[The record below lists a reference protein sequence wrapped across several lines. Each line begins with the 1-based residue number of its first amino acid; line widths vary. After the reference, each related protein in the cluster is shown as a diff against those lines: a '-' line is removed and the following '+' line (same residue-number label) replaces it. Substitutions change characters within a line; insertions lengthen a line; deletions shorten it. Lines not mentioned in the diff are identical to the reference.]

1 MKMNR
6 SITLKHLLIDN
17 IKFIGLKFQ
26 SDKILNSLV
35 KELPSVQWSK
45 EFHMYYILNDKKNL
59 NIIFNLFRGVAWV
72 NTNYFFE
79 KSNSKNLDEKLD
91 ISWFRKRKKAEKYKY
106 CPDSY
111 LNKLEIKKYANNTI
125 KTYVACFEKFMNYF
139 FSKHIDDLNEND
151 IRDYLMY
158 LVQNNS
164 SNSYI
169 NQSINAIKFYY
180 EIVLGLPNRFY
191 NIERPRKEKK
201 LPVILSKQEAK
212 LLISVTKNIKHKC
225 IIALLYSS
233 GLRRNELIN
242 LKIQDIDSK
251 RMVIKVND
259 AKGNKDRYTL
269 LADSILNDLREYY
282 KIFTPK
288 TYLFEG
294 QKGNKYSASSIA
306 NIITNAAKKAKI
318 NKKVTPHTLRH
329 SFATHLLE
337 NGTDLRYIQV
347 LLGHNSSKTTEIY
360 THVATNNFGSIKNP
374 LDL

>member
-1 MKMNR
+1 MNR
-6 SITLKHLLIDN
+6 HITLKHLLIN
-17 IKFIGLKFQ
+17 NKKFIGLKFQ
-26 SDKILNSLV
+26 SDKVLNSLI
-35 KELPSVQWSK
+35 KGLHQIKWSD
-45 EFHMYYILNDKKNL
+45 EFRMYCLFNNKKNL
-59 NIIFNLFRGVAWV
+59 NIIFSLFKGVAWI

-79 KSNSKNLDEKLD
+79 KSNSKNLNEKFD
-91 ISWFRKRKKAEKYKY
+91 ISWFRKRNKIKDYEY

-125 KTYVACFEKFMNYF
+125 KSYVTCFEKFLNYY
-139 FSKHIDDLNEND
+139 KHRNVNQLNEND
-151 IRDYLMY
+151 IRNYLMY
-158 LVQNNS
+158 LVKNKT

-169 NQSINAIKFYY
+169 NLSINSIKFYF

-201 LPVILSKQEAK
+201 LPIVLSKQEAK
-212 LLISVTKNIKHKC
+212 QLIFATNNSKHKC

-242 LKIQDIDSK
+242 LKITDIDSK

-259 AKGNKDRYTL
+259 TKGNKDRYTL
-269 LADSILNDLREYY
+269 LADSLLNDLRGYY
-282 KIFTPK
+282 KKHSPK
-288 TYLFEG
+288 IYLFEG
-294 QKGNKYSASSIA
+294 QKGEKYSASSISSV
-306 NIITNAAKKAKI
+306 ITNAAKKAEI

-337 NGTDLRYIQV
+337 NGTDLRYIQI
-347 LLGHNSSKTTEIY
+347 LLGHSSTKTTEIY
-360 THVATNNFGSIKNP
+360 THVATSSFNKIKNP